1 MMNSICSPGFKF
13 SRFEKDTSF
22 SAVLLTDGVLF
33 VVSAANTEVPV
44 NENVTRISE
53 HRATLFHLSVVQKAL
68 RDKDRSR

>member
-1 MMNSICSPGFKF
+1 MVIWLIWFPGIYNHRRVANF
-13 SRFEKDTSF
+13 
-22 SAVLLTDGVLF
+22 LTDGVLF
-33 VVSAANTEVPV
+33 VVSAANTEVPI